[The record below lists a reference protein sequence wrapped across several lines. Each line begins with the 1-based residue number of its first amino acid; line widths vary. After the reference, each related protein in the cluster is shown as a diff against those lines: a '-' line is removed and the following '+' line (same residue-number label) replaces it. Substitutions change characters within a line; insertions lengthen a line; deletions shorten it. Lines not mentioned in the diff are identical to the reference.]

1 MPHQPLLFL
10 PLLPFF
16 ISFVFM
22 KSCAGNNNSSIWPH
36 CPASKCGNIEVKY
49 PFWIKSN
56 DTAIQYC
63 GYEGFGLDCTPSSVP
78 GNYNL
83 TLHLPPVDF
92 HVQNINYADYK
103 LTLVDADATT
113 NLSCPRPRHN
123 LTLEDLPLNYTTQDL
138 NLTFYFN
145 CTVARLPFSAYP
157 VDCLKS
163 GGNMSFV
170 SLETGTNSDP
180 DWFKFC
186 EEKVVVTV
194 TKEEIEGVINWNA
207 NGIWESTFA
216 GFVLD
221 WYSGFECAGCENSGG
236 RCGHNNTTTEEF
248 LCFCNDG
255 TITHDHCKGGGSN
268 LRLKIGIGFG
278 AAAGSALI
286 LCVIFFVYQRRH
298 KNRDSGS
305 TLISRDISSYSSSV
319 IDPERASGYLGVH
332 IFAYTEL
339 EEATNCFDPNKE
351 LGDGGFGTV
360 YKGKLRDGRE
370 VAVKRLYESN
380 FKRVEHFRNE
390 VEILTRL
397 RHRNLVS
404 LYGCTSRHCRE
415 LLLVYEYIPNGTI
428 ADHLHGPLARPGS
441 LPWSTRMNIA
451 IETASALSYLHASD
465 VIHRDVKTNNILL
478 DNNFCVKVA
487 DFGLSRLF
495 PINATHVSTAPQGT
509 PGYVDP
515 EYHQCY
521 HLTDKSDVFSF
532 GVVLIE
538 LISSMPA
545 VDITRHR
552 HEINLSNIAVHRI
565 QNHLLHELVD
575 DNLGYGSDYKL
586 TAMIEDVAELAFQC
600 LQYERD
606 MRPTMQEVLQA
617 LLEIQNKDYNAEK
630 KEEMD
635 NQADDVVLLKINQLT
650 SSPDSIL
657 TNSVSSSTTTST
669 ST

>member
-1 MPHQPLLFL
+1 MDHRTSYKCHCIQIIAILFTIL
-10 PLLPFF
+10 MDGIACFYT
-16 ISFVFM
+16 
-22 KSCAGNNNSSIWPH
+22 NSSACEPQN
-36 CPASKCGNIEVKY
+36 CGNGLKIEY
-49 PFWIKSN
+49 PFWIPGRQES
-56 DTAIQYC
+56 YC
-63 GYEGFGLDCTPSSVP
+63 GSPMFNVTCRDRNPILKISDDDYIIRDIFYTNDSILLSPAELYNVSDQCPAPQHNFSTGGTPFSYGPETVDLFFFYNCTEPYQEETYPLDCACNASHHAFAVFHTEILDHRNHSEQSCQ
-78 GNYNL
+78 
-83 TLHLPPVDF
+83 PPVNAP
-92 HVQNINYADYK
+92 V
-103 LTLVDADATT
+103 ATDSL
-113 NLSCPRPRHN
+113 NRL
-123 LTLEDLPLNYTTQDL
+123 LAMNYTD
-138 NLTFYFN
+138 
-145 CTVARLPFSAYP
+145 V
-157 VDCLKS
+157 LK
-163 GGNMSFV
+163 
-170 SLETGTNSDP
+170 
-180 DWFKFC
+180 K
-186 EEKVVVTV
+186 
-194 TKEEIEGVINWNA
+194 
-207 NGIWESTFA
+207 
-216 GFVLD
+216 GFVLQWD
-221 WYSGFECAGCENSGG
+221 GDSCSKCRRSGG
-236 RCGHNNTTTEEF
+236 ECGSYYDDF
-248 LCFCNDG
+248 VCYCD
-255 TITHDHCKGGGSN
+255 DHIHPKTCDDGGGSN